1 MGPAGS
7 TGGFALGTSTQDSRP
22 VAGVE
27 GIARFTAARDN
38 GMSAGLTSSSPPKA
52 GTRRDSGGGRGGINF
67 DLTGTG
73 NALEELSM
81 GGGAGGM
88 DAFIQGPGASL
99 YESFTLHKTQLK
111 ELKQRCRD
119 CSASVNEAK
128 ASIDRLQQSLEA
140 RKASRIELLR
150 KSGKHASGDPY
161 HLCFYPCFPSFV
173 PHSIL
178 LVFFTHMYESLWY
191 TLFAIFTHSLTHC
204 FCFTPCLGLY
214 ALSWDILF
222 DRIKSIRNR
231 RHRGRRRIRFDE
243 RIARSET
250 ILQEWL

>member
-27 GIARFTAARDN
+27 GIARFAAARDN
-38 GMSAGLTSSSPPKA
+38 NMGAGLTSSSPKA
-52 GTRRDSGGGRGGINF
+52 GTRRDSGGPRGGINF

-73 NALEELSM
+73 NQLDELSM

-99 YESFTLHKTQLK
+99 YEAFTLHKTQLK

-128 ASIDRLQQSLEA
+128 ASIDRLQMSLEA

-150 KSGKHASGDPY
+150 KSGGVPY
-161 HLCFYPCFPSFV
+161 QLRVYYPFFHP
-173 PHSIL
+173 
-178 LVFFTHMYESLWY
+178 LV
-191 TLFAIFTHSLTHC
+191 
-204 FCFTPCLGLY
+204 
-214 ALSWDILF
+214 LS
-222 DRIKSIRNR
+222 
-231 RHRGRRRIRFDE
+231 H
-243 RIARSET
+243 
-250 ILQEWL
+250 